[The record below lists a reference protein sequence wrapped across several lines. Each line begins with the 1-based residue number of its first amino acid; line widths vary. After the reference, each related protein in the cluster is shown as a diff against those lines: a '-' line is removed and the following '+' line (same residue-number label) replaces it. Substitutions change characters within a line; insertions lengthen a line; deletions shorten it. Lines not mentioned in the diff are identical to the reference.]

1 MGNSG
6 MPLAQAQE
14 NGNPPDEGQTMELY
28 TRLQGMKV
36 ILIEDDQWIQNGL
49 RMFFQYNGC
58 HLEGYGNATLAMEAM
73 TKEKFDIIISDY
85 WLPDLD
91 GLTLFSR
98 VHQLQP
104 DAIRIL
110 ITAYP
115 TAGLQEEASR
125 MGIHDFLPKPLTI
138 PKLEKSLEML
148 IERSSTAVGGRI

>member
-1 MGNSG
+1 
-6 MPLAQAQE
+6 
-14 NGNPPDEGQTMELY
+14 MELY
-28 TRLQGMKV
+28 NRLQGMKV
-36 ILIEDDQWIQNGL
+36 MLVEDDQWIQNGL

-58 HLEGYGNATLAMEAM
+58 HLQGYGNATLAMEAL

-91 GLTLFSR
+91 GLTLISR
-98 VHQLQP
+98 VKQLQP
-104 DAIRIL
+104 DAIFML

-115 TAGLQEEASR
+115 TTGLREEAFR

-148 IERSSTAVGGRI
+148 IARSSIAVGGRR

>member
-1 MGNSG
+1 
-6 MPLAQAQE
+6 
-14 NGNPPDEGQTMELY
+14 MELY
-28 TRLQGMKV
+28 KRLQGMKV

-58 HLEGYGNATLAMEAM
+58 HLEGYGNATLAMEKL
-73 TKEKFDIIISDY
+73 TKENFDIIISDY

-91 GLTLFSR
+91 GLTLFNW
-98 VHQLQP
+98 VKQHQP
-104 DAIRIL
+104 DAICIL

-115 TAGLQEEASR
+115 TAGLQEEAAR

-148 IERSSTAVGGRI
+148 IAKTSAAVAGASSQKEKRGWDTG

>member
-1 MGNSG
+1 M
-6 MPLAQAQE
+6 
-14 NGNPPDEGQTMELY
+14 DLY
-28 TRLQGMKV
+28 KRLQGMKV

-58 HLEGYGNATLAMEAM
+58 HLVGYMNATMAIDALS
-73 TKEKFDIIISDY
+73 KEKFDIIISDY

-98 VHQLQP
+98 VKGHQP

-115 TAGLQEEASR
+115 TPGLKEEAAR
-125 MGIHDFLPKPLTI
+125 MGIDEFLPKPLMI
-138 PKLEKSLEML
+138 SKLEKALEAL
-148 IERSSTAVGGRI
+148 ITRSSAVAGGGR